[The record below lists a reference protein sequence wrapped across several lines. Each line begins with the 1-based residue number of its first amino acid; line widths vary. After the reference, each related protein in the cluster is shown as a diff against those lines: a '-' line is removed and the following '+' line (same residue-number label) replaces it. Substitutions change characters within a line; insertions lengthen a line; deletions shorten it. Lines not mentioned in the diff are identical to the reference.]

1 MNSSSALIKTNV
13 LCFRCNKTVIVKR
26 TTRIT
31 FIKNTSSNTNNNTNN
46 ADDDDDDAEVDNAV
60 YEKTTTNNSDN
71 SSNNKNKQLRSK
83 GVNLFDPAAT
93 LSRALTKRFGI
104 VGGLGLVAVLA
115 VVEGSSIVKSL
126 LEVDKDVSEEKEVTR
141 TLESGLKV
149 KDVRIG
155 GGQEPKKGD
164 FVGIEVKME
173 SYTTNVVEEDKVTF
187 VDTKE
192 TKKPIAFIFKSGKP
206 LLTPLC
212 PGMVEG
218 IQSMKRGGIR
228 ELIIPA
234 GLGFGDKDVVLPNGK
249 TIPGGTDLLVRITL
263 VDVTNY
269 YQ

>member
-155 GGQEPKKGD
+155 
-164 FVGIEVKME
+164 
-173 SYTTNVVEEDKVTF
+173 EDLSQAKW
-187 VDTKE
+187 
-192 TKKPIAFIFKSGKP
+192 
-206 LLTPLC
+206 L
-212 PGMVEG
+212 
-218 IQSMKRGGIR
+218 QSLSPRK
-228 ELIIPA
+228 
-234 GLGFGDKDVVLPNGK
+234 
-249 TIPGGTDLLVRITL
+249 
-263 VDVTNY
+263 
-269 YQ
+269 QQQS